1 MQGGNNMIAYKMS
14 FIYYFLNCF
23 SLVYGW
29 RVRYNIRVGYE
40 KNDNKINFEDMS
52 KFGAETWRKI
62 VGFEGTA

>member
-1 MQGGNNMIAYKMS
+1 MQGWNNMIAYKMS

-29 RVRYNIRVGYE
+29 RVRYNIGVGYV

-52 KFGAETWRKI
+52 KFGAKTWRKI